1 MYNYFFSWIWTACFR
16 SIFGLLGLLLH
27 LLYFIIRDSICTF
40 LASEMELFMAVVN
53 DVNSVTIAMDGYFLG
68 VRNLLLIII
77 IFVDCYCQYLY
88 QLALST
94 MLLPI

>member
-1 MYNYFFSWIWTACFR
+1 
-16 SIFGLLGLLLH
+16 
-27 LLYFIIRDSICTF
+27 
-40 LASEMELFMAVVN
+40 MAVVN